1 MNATDGPL
9 DGTKELRGCRR
20 RAAPTTEENA
30 AMTSTPEEMEEPVDR
45 TSSLALWRRCRLAEA
60 PADESLRLLDLAA
73 FAEGGLDPDDH
84 ARIAAWLTT
93 DPDAAADVAAARALA
108 GNSGGSSGA
117 IDRIVARAGA
127 LRPGAPAHGRR
138 TYAFFRPRRR
148 ILLHGLAQWGS
159 LAAAL
164 AIAAW
169 LGFTMGSDA
178 SFALSQPKVGGDE
191 GTAIELFDPS
201 TGFQHDLP
209 VGIQT

>member
-1 MNATDGPL
+1 
-9 DGTKELRGCRR
+9 
-20 RAAPTTEENA
+20 
-30 AMTSTPEEMEEPVDR
+30 MTSIPEEMEEPVDR
-45 TSSLALWRRCRLAEA
+45 ISGLALWRRCRVAEA
-60 PADESLRLLDLAA
+60 PADDADDSLRLLDLAA

-84 ARIAAWLTT
+84 ARIAAWLAA

-108 GNSGGSSGA
+108 GNSGESSGA

-127 LRPGAPAHGRR
+127 LRPRASAHGGR
-138 TYAFFRPRRR
+138 THSFFRPPRR

-178 SFALSQPKVGGDE
+178 SFALSQPKLGGDE
-191 GTAIELFDPS
+191 STAIELFDPS
-201 TGFQHDLP
+201 TGFVHDLP
-209 VGIQT
+209 AGIQT